1 MIRRDPEDDEEART
15 ALNQWLID
23 QPEAAIIVAA
33 INRGTGDEL
42 DISLHLS
49 CMTPYQ
55 LVGLI
60 QALLAQAIEAAS
72 RQSGGANRSPE
83 LDALREVQAFLEGG
97 PAMVP
102 TISHA

>member
-1 MIRRDPEDDEEART
+1 MMRRDPEDDEAVRA
-15 ALNQWLID
+15 ALNQWLD
-23 QPEAAIIVAA
+23 EQPEAVVIVAA
-33 INRGTGDEL
+33 INRGTHDEL
-42 DISLHLS
+42 DVSLRLS
-49 CMTPYQ
+49 RMTPYQ

-72 RQSGGANRSPE
+72 RQPGGADRSPE
-83 LDALREVQAFLEGG
+83 LDALREVQDFLEGG

>member
-1 MIRRDPEDDEEART
+1 MMRRDPEDDETVRA
-15 ALNQWLID
+15 ALDQWLNE
-23 QPEAAIIVAA
+23 QPEASIIVAA

-42 DISLHLS
+42 DVSLRLS
-49 CMTPYQ
+49 HMTPYQ

-72 RQSGGANRSPE
+72 RQRGADRSPE
-83 LDALREVQAFLEGG
+83 LDALREVQDFLEGG